1 MKAVP
6 LITAGQPFSVF
17 ANNRALFYSFNCME
31 IKQNKESKLILDTA
45 VCAAW
50 SLFVLIVTGCRMS
63 LMNPATTV
71 ILVIGFAGLSYLI
84 LKSEKN
90 DKNGRIIAVVT
101 ILAIAVRTFYVLYTG
116 AEQRQHDMGEFDT
129 DLGLNYHAEYI
140 EYLLENHRLMNEDI
154 RLHWQFYHPPLQHI
168 ISAVFIAAYRK
179 LAPGLAD
186 NWDALQALS
195 LFYSLVT
202 LAVAKRFAGLW
213 KLSSK
218 GTLLA
223 YLTIAFHSDLI
234 VFAGSLNNDP
244 LSVMFAV
251 AALYLALVWYND
263 EKKSFLKLMG
273 MSLCIGLGMMAKLS
287 AGIIAVPVA
296 FIMLK
301 AFFES
306 KNKLRYVWQYT
317 VFLIVCAPLGLWY
330 QIRSYVLWKVP
341 LTYVAVPDIVLN
353 PGLVIEEMPFWK
365 RFFSFGEGVDY
376 NIISETLDSAV
387 FDADYYRD
395 HTLLAVTGYLLLAV
409 FTVLTITVLAN
420 FIVMWIKERGMM
432 NLVMTFLLAAELISY
447 VSLCFKMPYTCTMSF
462 RYIAPTIIAGAY
474 YSGMSA
480 DKSPR
485 LLSMVTGI
493 SVYGF
498 AFISLVFYSL
508 VWLKG

>member
-1 MKAVP
+1 MELTKTKGNKT
-6 LITAGQPFSVF
+6 LID
-17 ANNRALFYSFNCME
+17 
-31 IKQNKESKLILDTA
+31 IA
-45 VCAAW
+45 VCAVW

-63 LMNPATTV
+63 LMKPVTTV
-71 ILVIGFAGLSYLI
+71 ILILGFAGLSYLI

-90 DKNGRIIAVVT
+90 DKNGRIIAVIT
-101 ILAIAVRTFYVLYTG
+101 ILAVAVRTFYVLYTG
-116 AEQRQHDMGEFDT
+116 AEQRQHDMGEFNT

-140 EYLLENHRLMNEDI
+140 EYLLENHRLMSEDI

-168 ISAVFIAAYRK
+168 ISAVFIAVYRK
-179 LAPGLAD
+179 LAPGLAN
-186 NWDALQALS
+186 NWDALQSLS

-202 LAVAKRFAGLW
+202 LAVAKRFTGLW

-218 GTLLA
+218 GNLLA
-223 YLTIAFHSDLI
+223 YLTIAFHSEFI
-234 VFAGSLNNDP
+234 VFSGSLNNDP

-251 AALYLALVWYND
+251 AALYLALIWYND
-263 EKKSFLKLMG
+263 EKKSILKLMG

-296 FIMLK
+296 FIMIK

-306 KNKLRYVWQYT
+306 KSKIKTALQYIL
-317 VFLIVCAPLGLWY
+317 FLIVCAPLGLWY

-341 LTYVAVPDIVLN
+341 ITYVAVPDIVLN

-365 RFFSFGEGVDY
+365 RFFSFGDGVDY

-395 HTLLAVTGYLLLAV
+395 HTLLAVIGYLLLAV

-420 FIVMWIKERGMM
+420 FIVMWIKERSMM
-432 NLVMTFLLAAELISY
+432 NLVMTVLLAAELISY
-447 VSLCFKMPYTCTMSF
+447 VSFCIKMPYTCTMSF
-462 RYIAPTIIAGAY
+462 RYIVPTIIAAAY
-474 YSGMSA
+474 YSGKSA

-485 LLSMVTGI
+485 LLSLITGI